1 MTAEQRAGLS
11 DAALAMTQPCIDE
24 LIKDISRRVQKAG
37 AITDTA
43 EYQLYRAQALG
54 ESKKAIEQAVS
65 KQIGISEEVIASLFE
80 YVADKSLSLDENG
93 SLKRM
98 TEAYTRMTQSKTREL
113 LRDLWADTPEGKAQP
128 LQTAYARAMDFAFRQ
143 VATGTLDLNT
153 AIRRAVTP
161 LAKRGLRTI
170 EQKSGRSVG
179 IEYACRRYIMDQL
192 GQLDDEI
199 QRADHDALGCD
210 GWEISAHAACA
221 PDHERE
227 TAELYKNK
235 EFPCRRALGSCAC
248 GCRGRRTGCRS
259 GTLYWKEVWRMSE
272 LEQVIAW
279 LRTYEGHDILK
290 DWHVDYTDQVPSC
303 GAVFPQG
310 LQEIERRTYIT
321 GAVCVT
327 NQSNFGLYFTFAK
340 SAGDDEGAKINA
352 DWVNDFQHW
361 VQEQSAHGLAPNF
374 GDAEEP
380 VIARAQNGVLYEA
393 EAEGTATYMVV
404 LSLRYTKTYESED
417 FA

>member
-1 MTAEQRAGLS
+1 
-11 DAALAMTQPCIDE
+11 
-24 LIKDISRRVQKAG
+24 
-37 AITDTA
+37 
-43 EYQLYRAQALG
+43 
-54 ESKKAIEQAVS
+54 
-65 KQIGISEEVIASLFE
+65 
-80 YVADKSLSLDENG
+80 
-93 SLKRM
+93 
-98 TEAYTRMTQSKTREL
+98 
-113 LRDLWADTPEGKAQP
+113 
-128 LQTAYARAMDFAFRQ
+128 
-143 VATGTLDLNT
+143 
-153 AIRRAVTP
+153 
-161 LAKRGLRTI
+161 
-170 EQKSGRSVG
+170 
-179 IEYACRRYIMDQL
+179 
-192 GQLDDEI
+192 
-199 QRADHDALGCD
+199 
-210 GWEISAHAACA
+210 
-221 PDHERE
+221 
-227 TAELYKNK
+227 
-235 EFPCRRALGSCAC
+235 
-248 GCRGRRTGCRS
+248 
-259 GTLYWKEVWRMSE
+259 MSE
-272 LEQVIAW
+272 LEQGIAW

-290 DWHVDYTDQVPSC
+290 DWHVDYTDQVPSS